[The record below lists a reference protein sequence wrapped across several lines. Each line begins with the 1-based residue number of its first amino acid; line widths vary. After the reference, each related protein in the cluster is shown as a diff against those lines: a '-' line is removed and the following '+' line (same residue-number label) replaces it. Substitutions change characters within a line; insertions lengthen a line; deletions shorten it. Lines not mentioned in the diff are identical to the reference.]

1 MNLNLSNFFC
11 ERRMEERAKMKEE
24 EGSRGK
30 ETVFFLQ
37 NKLPRWMKIQT
48 EI

>member
-1 MNLNLSNFFC
+1 
-11 ERRMEERAKMKEE
+11 MEERAKMKEE

-37 NKLPRWMKIQT
+37 NKSPRWMKIQT